1 MYGNQLKQKRQSLGL
16 TQAQLAKRLG
26 VRQHQVSNWE
36 REIYLPNR
44 FLRPT
49 IEAMMTLIA
58 AERAELAQ
66 INGTM

>member
-49 IEAMMTLIA
+49 IEAMMTIIA
-58 AERAELAQ
+58 AERADSAQ
-66 INGTM
+66 INVST